1 VSPHYLTPRPTCNDK
16 DPDKVRIEWLLVKI
30 SKPSQK
36 VSHLLDNIDYYGCRH
51 SDEALVEGYINQISS
66 I

>member
-1 VSPHYLTPRPTCNDK
+1 MA
-16 DPDKVRIEWLLVKI
+16 IEWLLVKI